1 MTGAEGELI
10 LRRLDRSEA
19 HLDQIR
25 RCSLTKAG
33 LYQAMIAAYSLAAAM
48 YVGVFLL
55 CRALI
60 VAAERTCLPGPFC
73 RR

>member
-19 HLDQIR
+19 HLDQIGDVASP
-25 RCSLTKAG
+25 RCG